1 MNKQKRENKKKIDVV
16 KWGKSLFSRFFGFEE
31 GIDITND
38 VEVLKRRN
46 IVIKNII
53 LLSNIFYF
61 FLMLIVSIVSTN
73 RNDQIFN
80 WVVTAATF
88 PLTFVINYFLSTL
101 IHKGKSEEGELA
113 KQQIAMYF
121 ASVYL
126 FISATLFYLKVHN
139 VVGLE
144 TFAYLLFFYVITVIS
159 LYQAKRA
166 LLNGSL
172 ILFSILTIVHFF
184 VTYNSPQIIN
194 NGGEQMKLMLVDIGL
209 RSIIFIIYVVVLYA
223 IVSIGEYMHH
233 ERVFELQKRRL
244 VETDFHSFSADLI
257 NSVLASPKSLFNQ
270 RKAYQVHDISIF
282 LGQVSGYNDKELE
295 ELKEFSLVHLRTD
308 EIKDSESD
316 EIKGDFNI
324 LKQKSELAA
333 IISRRIQLA
342 QKVEDIARA
351 QTEGILSDQMAKDL
365 NRLDE
370 PLESQIILLADL
382 YITMRAVETYKR
394 PLNHAIVMKIFEEE
408 FDIFFSR
415 NLFQRFMAYHNDF
428 AKIYNNFN

>member
-244 VETDFHSFSADLI
+244 VETDFHSFSTDLI

-365 NRLDE
+365 NRDRK
-370 PLESQIILLADL
+370 S
-382 YITMRAVETYKR
+382 V
-394 PLNHAIVMKIFEEE
+394 V
-408 FDIFFSR
+408 
-415 NLFQRFMAYHNDF
+415 
-428 AKIYNNFN
+428 

>member
-1 MNKQKRENKKKIDVV
+1 
-16 KWGKSLFSRFFGFEE
+16 
-31 GIDITND
+31 
-38 VEVLKRRN
+38 
-46 IVIKNII
+46 
-53 LLSNIFYF
+53 
-61 FLMLIVSIVSTN
+61 
-73 RNDQIFN
+73 
-80 WVVTAATF
+80 
-88 PLTFVINYFLSTL
+88 
-101 IHKGKSEEGELA
+101 
-113 KQQIAMYF
+113 
-121 ASVYL
+121 
-126 FISATLFYLKVHN
+126 
-139 VVGLE
+139 
-144 TFAYLLFFYVITVIS
+144 
-159 LYQAKRA
+159 
-166 LLNGSL
+166 
-172 ILFSILTIVHFF
+172 
-184 VTYNSPQIIN
+184 
-194 NGGEQMKLMLVDIGL
+194 MKLMLVDIGL

-244 VETDFHSFSADLI
+244 VETDFHSFSTDLI